1 MATGEGG
8 LASCRVRAG
17 ALPVD
22 DQPHAVEEARAG
34 VEEGEDSSLPVGAAA
49 EQEQREA
56 ANSQRDEDVV
66 DGDVEEARDG
76 AERGIDWMACRRRAA
91 PGGRYERSMA
101 TARAMTTRSPATESE
116 TRMRRRGIT
125 GGTRPGWF
133 PRGRIRPKGR
143 AGPRCGMRRHH

>member
-76 AERGIDWMACRRRAA
+76 AERGYRLDDLQEARIAGRPVREVDGHGEGNDDEEPCDGKRNEDA
-91 PGGRYERSMA
+91 PAWHHGRHA
-101 TARAMTTRSPATESE
+101 TGLVSAR
-116 TRMRRRGIT
+116 
-125 GGTRPGWF
+125 
-133 PRGRIRPKGR
+133 
-143 AGPRCGMRRHH
+143 